1 MYEIKR
7 KQRNK
12 QTKKNNSHGYYRT
25 TAYPTFSGAKSNY
38 PPGKSPMSSF
48 TSSIVVYLKFWSHP
62 KIYEPPFHWT
72 SFQNRGRPSPTYP
85 LAYLHLENQ
94 IRVSWKFNHS
104 IPWIT
109 TSNNTSVST
118 LKGYE
123 WWFYQTWIDA
133 RFGDVTKDTFFFRK

>member
-48 TSSIVVYLKFWSHP
+48 TSSIVVYLKFGP
-62 KIYEPPFHWT
+62 TRKYT
-72 SFQNRGRPSPTYP
+72 SLPLNIVSKSRSTIPNLPSRLFTFG
-85 LAYLHLENQ
+85 
-94 IRVSWKFNHS
+94 K
-104 IPWIT
+104 
-109 TSNNTSVST
+109 SNS
-118 LKGYE
+118 
-123 WWFYQTWIDA
+123 
-133 RFGDVTKDTFFFRK
+133 RFMEI

>member
-48 TSSIVVYLKFWSHP
+48 TSSIVVYLKFGLTRKYTSHP
-62 KIYEPPFHWT
+62 SIEHRFKIAVDHPQPT
-72 SFQNRGRPSPTYP
+72 SRLFTFG
-85 LAYLHLENQ
+85 
-94 IRVSWKFNHS
+94 K
-104 IPWIT
+104 
-109 TSNNTSVST
+109 SNS
-118 LKGYE
+118 
-123 WWFYQTWIDA
+123 
-133 RFGDVTKDTFFFRK
+133 RFMEI